1 MANNVQYTIGFN
13 ADTSQAKK
21 ELANLV
27 ASLQKVSKMSLETPI
42 KDSSIKA
49 ASNAAQELQ
58 KHLQAAV
65 DVNTGKLNLN
75 TFNNS
80 LKNANMSVSQ
90 LGASLLEAGQGGKTA
105 FMQLANSIANAEV
118 PIKRMNSTLSKWGTT
133 LKNTVKWEISSNVV
147 HGLESALSG
156 AVSYVKNLNGSLN
169 DIRIVTGYSAD
180 DMTRFAQQANKA
192 AKELST
198 TTKAY
203 ADASLIYFQQGDSAD
218 MVAKKAAITT
228 KAANVAFSASAEE
241 MSEMLTAVWN
251 SYQVGEAEL
260 EKYVDIM
267 AALGAATA
275 TSTEEIAT
283 AMQKVAAT
291 ANTVGVSMQQMSS
304 IIATVSS
311 VTREAPE
318 SIGTSFKTILARIG
332 DLKLGKTLE
341 DGTTLGTVSG
351 KLKSIG
357 VDVLDANGN
366 LNEMGDILESLM
378 AKWNTLTD
386 AQKTATA
393 QVVAGKRQYTQLMAL
408 MENQEMYQRSM
419 GIANNANGELQ
430 KQADIYAESWEGAS
444 KRVQAALESIY
455 SQLINDKALV
465 SLLKFAEK
473 FVDTISGA
481 IQGFGG
487 LGGVIANVGGLFAQY
502 FSADIAAGLIKSVTK
517 VKDIFTDFRTQ
528 QAAFLDNQRSFR
540 SEISKLTENELLTDG
555 DRNQLASIQKIS
567 EAKSA
572 MLEKSKFLTEEQRAS
587 IEGVIAAY
595 ENQAKVI
602 QQISSQYDS
611 LQKSTKDQEKQIT
624 DQTLLAESRIVAK
637 KEKRNYF
644 QGDSAQRHKD
654 WEKAKLD
661 IVTDS
666 NNINFTPS
674 INFSKIKAE
683 ITQLSDAWKTL
694 NITARDGTKG
704 ITFDQIIN
712 SAKDLNMAL
721 GSTNSA
727 LQQLNNLGHEE
738 NGVSNLF
745 ASGSASTENVIAD
758 LRNVYNE
765 YVEIVNKMGQENKLN
780 FSFTDN
786 LSTDQLNKM
795 FDKLRTEMVNL
806 QAEATERTA
815 LIKQAILTMVP
826 PELSSEFESLFQKWE
841 KLGAQGLKAPENIKE
856 AWKSAA
862 DTMSASIDAAVS
874 KSQQRLQA
882 LVQTAFALTQL
893 TATLNSIIN
902 AVKTISSPDTSG
914 WEKFGAIITIIS
926 SAIMS
931 LKSITTIA
939 AAAQAAYN
947 ALIIFGASAQT
958 SYANAMRDSAAA
970 TAQNTKEQ
978 IKNATAQKVKDI
990 IASKGGGLKGTAKA
1004 LGSGLMKAGGLALGK
1019 IGAVAAA
1026 AAPWLLL
1033 TAAVAGVGYA
1043 IYKNITAEDEWIKA
1057 GRKRADEIDKNV
1069 AKNKEASKKLNNDMT
1084 SLATIMNDTSMAYD
1098 DQIKKINEIAQAYGV
1113 QASAID
1119 GVTDSYAALQ
1129 NRLSGAASAQAKK
1142 QLEIAKQNVEE
1153 AKTNSNSLI
1162 EKTVYKYGSDDSAF
1176 SIEGQLA
1183 QAGYDDLA
1191 KKNWIS
1197 YDAVSSN
1204 LKGYKVGTDIYG
1216 DYFLTQYDDENATE
1230 LNESTYYQWLAS
1242 KTLNLSPD
1250 EAKSITSREAF
1261 EQAYKDNDTISKDQ
1275 SIFSKLN
1282 EGTAGKVNLI
1292 GENVWKHYNWQADGN
1307 ISGLTGSGRTDWK
1320 NALAGEDENVTAYSG
1335 AEGQLFTSDN
1345 FAKALAQFG
1354 FYFDKGTASINNLQG
1369 ANLDYAG
1376 LYQFLTTSNDFK
1388 PFLNDK
1394 NSYTNAILTI
1404 LRENTID
1411 TLANSEQEY
1420 ATSVVKSK
1428 LWDND
1433 DFRSTVFSTEK
1444 QSVEDTQKLINDIIG
1459 ESGINNQYK
1468 AETISAILSDLS
1480 GYASYAD
1487 SSKIIS
1493 QEYQVALNKTQQY
1506 AKDNGFFMTPADTI
1520 QMQQKIVDM
1529 LQKEFPEIDLET
1541 IIKISPS
1548 DIEIDDDGN
1557 VKLRDGVKEYIDK
1570 QGELSKIQTSQKLL
1584 KENNDL
1590 LTKDTFDRDDLET
1603 IESLKNEGAF
1613 GDNFNVT
1620 DFMKLS
1626 PAARKAMLAT
1636 MQRNNNQ
1643 QEKDLLGDAE
1653 SGLLKDAKFRAQS
1666 AKDAYDYEIEAYNL
1680 ANGENEYQN
1689 KATRKANLTAQ
1700 NTSIQAAYDEY
1711 GAKQESEQESYDWA
1725 DLLTSLGYEIKDDQN
1740 TKGAVGKKLVDE
1752 IFAKNNLEI
1761 GDITA
1766 SIGKIEAL
1774 GDAFASA
1781 QADADKLDKD
1791 IKESKYQEWLDK
1803 VNTSTKKA
1811 EKSTNALGKRGRLTA
1826 EELAE
1831 LSVEYEQDIY
1841 SKYQNMSDDQWD
1853 KYMYENALSA
1863 YDELYNLRAGDLA
1876 AQAEILQQKKQLE
1889 AEYWDATAIMRNR
1902 DYNER
1907 MKQYEK
1913 DLEIQKNATNAMQN
1927 NLTTGQATSS
1937 QQQAIANGGYNWQ
1950 FGDSQEAMRNR
1961 LSAYGAGLLNQT
1973 MQQLNINNAK
1983 KGKDLQE
1990 MLLPD
1995 LSKIKGPNIRTKQMY
2010 QDEIFTERKE
2020 GLAKAVGQGEEAL
2033 KAYLEE
2039 LTKAG
2044 VEIDTATENMLMEMA
2059 KNPTEYANLTF
2070 DQMYVKYQQMNKDID
2085 KDNSE
2090 LWANFEDGAISAIT
2104 SVIDAETEAAETVFS
2119 VWETTYKAI
2128 AEARLGLANGQSV
2141 AESMLGDVDSQAAL
2155 VRNLI
2160 LNNPNI
2166 TNEEI
2171 IKALHAT
2178 SETEAGGLVTPTKLS
2193 LTDYG
2198 ASRGII
2204 SAILT
2209 EKEAEKLGNGHKAG
2223 DILENQA
2230 EYEKITTDRLIAYES
2245 EFKEQLAQNKEMQ
2258 AAYTE
2263 WLKANGKTAND
2274 MSSETI
2280 IEYLK
2285 QKYGLDKTKI
2295 GDTFATER
2303 GAEIVY
2309 ISNQQAQDITDTY
2322 GRAKAQYDTAY
2333 EKSSQQLS
2341 DWQAIYNA
2349 SLQSDKGTISEV
2361 LGDSAAEIAARL
2373 GLKDVKDLDTIS
2385 SDYAKSQIESAQV
2398 SIGEAQ
2404 VTFNGAVDALA
2415 SSYGREAVSAVLGK
2429 TLTDDAETIKANT
2442 AAATSQAEAVTNGQ
2456 TALETYSSSLGVSQ
2470 NELKAFT
2477 QDLID
2482 NGKIVG
2488 GNAEQQIKAAA
2499 AVMRQNKG
2507 YTAVQSSLKG
2517 YMKELTKA
2525 KKGTNAYYSTI
2536 ENIRSIYGDVFDL
2549 TKDGMKNLSTDLLE
2563 SADNAKLL
2571 EAAAKGDAAAFDELQ
2586 GIVAKDLVQ
2595 DVKVN
2600 IDKSELDALID
2611 EIAVYDFGNI
2621 EIGADLDDA
2630 PFYDKLNSMVLA
2642 SSESAQAM
2650 SDALSS
2656 MGVDAT
2662 IQKHEVWVPDNP
2674 DTVTFKGQVP
2684 IIGPDGVKGYENVSS
2699 SITQSGTGHMET
2711 WYTIEGAKYNGKG
2724 VSSGTANKSKGGGG
2738 GGGGGKAKKIDKK
2751 KPEDEK
2757 ERYHHV
2763 NKVLERLSN
2772 QFDEIDKKKSRVYGK
2787 SYLDYISQEI
2797 ALTEKQCDAYQRYI
2811 DEAKEYLAL
2820 DTQRV
2825 ASLGATFDEF
2835 GNIEN
2840 YDQVMDNIIGKY
2852 NEFVDRYNAMSASE
2866 QEAAEEEKTKWD
2878 EWYEEKKKWIE
2889 NYEETVSTI
2898 YEQQNNLLEA
2908 QNKISEKTL
2917 EGIQYK
2923 VEIHVDMT
2931 EAEKDFLDYLNDTY
2945 DELLEKQGDVM
2956 NNLVRET
2963 ELATSNLDALG
2974 QSKEE
2979 LDGAFAS
2986 GKLNQADYVEGLK
2999 DINEQ
3004 ILDNL
3009 SNIQDLKK
3017 EIEELYGNTLEMAS
3031 DAFDEQT
3038 EKVKNA
3044 SEAMSSYISI
3054 LGLIGKGSNLKDL
3067 TKFYDSQYEY
3077 NLQSLEM
3084 QKEYLDILRSEEQ
3097 YYLDRMNS
3105 AEGLTETERQQ
3116 YEDLEKTIADVNSNI
3131 LSDTESTLN
3140 QITEA
3145 FNNEIEIIFKDLEER
3160 IAGVGNSIQDL
3171 ADAYSYYQEEQSR
3184 YVTSAR
3190 ELYEVNK
3197 LNRQIEKTMNETSSK
3212 VNKNLLAALQD
3223 RINKQSE
3230 LNELT
3235 EYDIEMNQLQYELLL
3250 KKIALE
3256 EAQNAKSTVRLTR
3269 DSGGNYVYQYTADQD
3284 NIMTKQ
3290 QEYEDVLQKIND
3302 LAVNR
3307 VQDLESQLLEIYQN
3321 TLSKIKE
3328 IAQDQTLTEEEK
3340 YDKIQTIMNQFKEQT
3355 NFIQE
3360 QYQIASDNL
3369 ITSNLAISEH
3379 YGQQLVEH
3387 SENAK
3392 NGLNQTIA
3400 AMIQDTEGLQQ
3411 ALENACANQI
3421 PAAMDTMQSRIDA
3434 VTAAVNLDYNSMSES
3449 VTNYNKVTK
3458 DAYDQTNK
3466 TADNLS
3472 KELLPAIHNAT
3483 TAWDT
3488 YVNKLKNV
3496 IDTYESMYQAILK
3509 TIQAQAKLSN
3519 ATAPSAVKSSGSG
3532 KFSDTTSPSAN
3543 NNSIAGSGGGS
3554 GSGSGNSGAIG
3565 SNTQYTFITYKAT
3578 TRGGKSTISGGLPTG
3593 PSKLAVGSTGS
3604 LNYNPSPNFIKVGQL
3619 ISDPSKLSIVGKT
3632 MTALAAGSVVVTV
3645 QYQPSLY
3652 NGGNGRTAVGDST
3665 NNLIKRI
3672 AFATGGLADF
3682 TGPAWMDGSKSRPE
3696 MVLNPEDTKNILT
3709 AVQGVRALDASTLNT
3724 LNKYIA
3730 NASLAMS
3737 FGLGNI
3743 SAGSVY
3749 GTTDTIQQEV
3759 HITAEFPNA
3768 TNSAEIQDAFDNIIN
3783 RATQYITTKR

>member
-1 MANNVQYTIGFN
+1 MANSVQYTIGFN

-21 ELANLV
+21 ELENLV

-49 ASNAAQELQ
+49 ASDAAQELQ
-58 KHLQAAV
+58 KHLQAAM

-105 FMQLANSIANAEV
+105 FMQLASSIANAEV

-192 AKELST
+192 AKGLST

-251 SYQVGEAEL
+251 SYQVGEEEL

-408 MENQEMYQRSM
+408 MENQEMYQKSM

-430 KQADIYAESWEGAS
+430 KQADTYAESWEGAS

-572 MLEKSKFLTEEQRAS
+572 MLEKSKLLTEEQRVS

-611 LQKSTKDQEKQIT
+611 LQKSAKDQEKQIT

-654 WEKAKLD
+654 WEKAKRD

-666 NNINFTPS
+666 NGIDFKPS
-674 INFSKIKAE
+674 VNFSTIEGEIKE
-683 ITQLSDAWKTL
+683 LQDAWTKL
-694 NITARDGTKG
+694 NITAREGTKG
-704 ITFDQIIN
+704 ITFDQIID
-712 SAKDLNMAL
+712 SAKDLNIAL

-738 NGVSNLF
+738 NGASNLF

-765 YVEIVNKMGQENKLN
+765 YVEIVNKMGQENKLK
-780 FSFTDN
+780 FSFTDD
-786 LSTDQLNKM
+786 LSTDQLNRM
-795 FDKLRTEMVNL
+795 FDQLRGEMVNL
-806 QAEATERTA
+806 QTQVTDRAT
-815 LIKQAILTMVP
+815 LIKQAILAMVP

-841 KLGAQGLKAPENIKE
+841 QLGAQGLKAPENIKE

-862 DTMSASIDAAVS
+862 DTMSASIEAAVS

-893 TATLNSIIN
+893 TATLNSVIN

-926 SAIMS
+926 SVIMS

-978 IKNATAQKVKDI
+978 IKNASAQKVKDI

-1004 LGSGLMKAGGLALGK
+1004 LGSGLLKVGGLALGK

-1033 TAAVAGVGYA
+1033 AAAVAGVGYA

-1162 EKTVYKYGSDDSAF
+1162 EKTVHKYGSDDSAF

-1197 YDAVSSN
+1197 YDAISSD

-1216 DYFLTQYDDENATE
+1216 DYFLTQQDDENAAE

-1242 KTLNLSPD
+1242 KTLNLGPD

-1292 GENVWKHYNWQADGN
+1292 GENVWKHYNWPADGN
-1307 ISGLTGSGRTDWK
+1307 ISGLTGSGRTDQK

-1335 AEGQLFTSDN
+1335 AEGQLFTSDT

-1354 FYFDKGTASINNLQG
+1354 FYFDKGTASVNNLPG

-1404 LRENTID
+1404 LRENAID

-1420 ATSVVKSK
+1420 ATSAVKSK

-1444 QSVEDTQKLINDIIG
+1444 QSVEDTQKLINDIVG

-1468 AETISAILSDLS
+1468 AETISAVLSDLS

-1487 SSKIIS
+1487 SSKIIG
-1493 QEYQVALNKTQQY
+1493 QEYQIALNKTQQH
-1506 AKDNGFFMTPADTI
+1506 AKDKGITMTPADTA
-1520 QMQQKIVDM
+1520 QMQQNIVDL

-1548 DIEIDDDGN
+1548 DIEINDDGN
-1557 VKLRDGVKEYIDK
+1557 VQLKDGVEEYISK
-1570 QGELSKIQTSQKLL
+1570 QGELNTAQTSQKLL

-1590 LTKDTFDRDDLET
+1590 LTKDTFDRSDLET
-1603 IESLKNEGAF
+1603 LESLKSQGAF
-1613 GDNFNVT
+1613 DDNFNI
-1620 DFMKLS
+1620 DAFAKLS
-1626 PAARKAMLAT
+1626 PATRKAMLTT

-1643 QEKDLLGDAE
+1643 KEKDLLGNEDF
-1653 SGLLKDAKFRAQS
+1653 GLLAEAKNRVAQ
-1666 AKDAYDYEIEAYNL
+1666 AKIDYNTAIEEYDE
-1680 ANGENEYQN
+1680 ANGGEGKYQEQV
-1689 KATRKANLTAQ
+1689 TRKANLTTQ

-1711 GAKQESEQESYDWA
+1711 SAKEESEQESYDWA
-1725 DLLTSLGYEIKDDQN
+1725 DLLTSLGYKIKDGAN
-1740 TKGAVGKKLVDE
+1740 TKGVAGKKLVDE

-1803 VNTSTKKA
+1803 VDISTKKA

-1826 EELAE
+1826 EKLAE
-1831 LSVEYEQDIY
+1831 LSVEYGQDIY

-1863 YDELYNLRAGDLA
+1863 YNELYNLRTGDLA

-1995 LSKIKGPNIRTKQMY
+1995 LSKIKGPNVRMKQMY

-2119 VWETTYKAI
+2119 VWETTYRAI

-2178 SETEAGGLVTPTKLS
+2178 SETEAGALVTPTELS
-2193 LTDYG
+2193 LTNYG

-2209 EKEAEKLGNGHKAG
+2209 EKEAKELGNGHKAG
-2223 DILENQA
+2223 DILEDQA
-2230 EYEKITTDRLIAYES
+2230 EYEKITTDRLTAYES
-2245 EFKEQLAQNKEMQ
+2245 EFKEQLAQNEEMQ
-2258 AAYTE
+2258 TAYTE

-2285 QKYGLDKTKI
+2285 QEYGLDKTKI

-2303 GAEIVY
+2303 GVEIVY
-2309 ISNQQAQDITDTY
+2309 VSNQQAQDITDTY
-2322 GRAKAQYDTAY
+2322 GRAKTQYDTTY

-2404 VTFNGAVDALA
+2404 VTFNSAVDALA
-2415 SSYGREAVSAVLGK
+2415 SSYGGEVVSSVLGK
-2429 TLTDDAETIKANT
+2429 TVTDDAETIKANT
-2442 AAATSQAEAVTNGQ
+2442 AAATSQAEAVTSGQ
-2456 TALETYSSSLGVSQ
+2456 TALETYANSLGVSE

-2525 KKGTNAYYSTI
+2525 GKGTNAYYSTI

-2586 GIVAKDLVQ
+2586 GIVAKDLIQ
-2595 DVKVN
+2595 DIKVN

-2611 EIAVYDFGNI
+2611 EIAVYDFGDI
-2621 EIGADLDDA
+2621 EIGADLNDA

-2738 GGGGGKAKKIDKK
+2738 GGGGGGKAKKIDKK

-2787 SYLDYISQEI
+2787 SYLDYISKEI

-2908 QNKISEKTL
+2908 QNKISEKML

-2923 VEIHVDMT
+2923 VEIHVDIT

-2956 NNLVRET
+2956 NNLVHET

-2974 QSKEE
+2974 RSKEE
-2979 LDGAFAS
+2979 LDAAFAS

-2999 DINEQ
+2999 DVNEQ

-3031 DAFDEQT
+3031 DAFDKQT

-3067 TKFYDSQYEY
+3067 TKFYESQYEY

-3269 DSGGNYVYQYTADQD
+3269 DSDGNYVYQYTADQD
-3284 NIMTKQ
+3284 DIMTKQ

-3307 VQDLESQLLEIYQN
+3307 IQDLESQLLEIYQN

-3392 NGLNQTIA
+3392 NGLNQTIV
-3400 AMIQDTEGLQQ
+3400 AMIEDTEGLQQ

-3434 VTAAVNLDYNSMSES
+3434 VTTAVNLDYNSMSNS

-3458 DAYDQTNK
+3458 DAQDQTSK
-3466 TADNLS
+3466 TANSLS
-3472 KELLPAIHNAT
+3472 KDLLPAIHSAT

-3488 YVNKLKNV
+3488 YMGKLKNV
-3496 IDTYESMYQAILK
+3496 ISTYESMYQSILK
-3509 TIQAQAKLSN
+3509 TIQAQAKLSH
-3519 ATAPSAVKSSGSG
+3519 ATAPSTVKSSGTG
-3532 KFSDTTSPSAN
+3532 KFSDTTTPSAGGKTN
-3543 NNSIAGSGGGS
+3543 TGSGGSGGNDDGSRGGTISAQFVAGGSASAEANKRTATTIQYNGETYVKANQGQSYTTGYGKWFARSKARTIDGGRTLYWPS
-3554 GSGSGNSGAIG
+3554 GS
-3565 SNTQYTFITYKAT
+3565 TYYTKKY
-3578 TRGGKSTISGGLPTG
+3578 LE
-3593 PSKLAVGSTGS
+3593 
-3604 LNYNPSPNFIKVGQL
+3604 
-3619 ISDPSKLSIVGKT
+3619 
-3632 MTALAAGSVVVTV
+3632 
-3645 QYQPSLY
+3645 
-3652 NGGNGRTAVGDST
+3652 
-3665 NNLIKRI
+3665 
-3672 AFATGGLADF
+3672 GGLADF
-3682 TGPAWMDGSKSRPE
+3682 TGPAWLDGSKSRPE
-3696 MVLNPEDTKNILT
+3696 MVLNAKDTENILT
-3709 AVQGVRALDASTLNT
+3709 AVQGVRALDASTLSM
-3724 LNKYIA
+3724 LNKYIT

-3737 FGLGNI
+3737 FGLGSI

-3749 GTTDTIQQEV
+3749 GATDTIQQEV

>member
-21 ELANLV
+21 ELENLV

-49 ASNAAQELQ
+49 ASDAAQELQ
-58 KHLQAAV
+58 KHLQAAM

-105 FMQLANSIANAEV
+105 FMQLASSIANAEV
-118 PIKRMNSTLSKWGTT
+118 PIKRMNSTLSKWETT

-147 HGLESALSG
+147 HGLERALSG

-192 AKELST
+192 AKGLST

-203 ADASLIYFQQGDSAD
+203 VDASLIYFQQGDSAD

-291 ANTVGVSMQQMSS
+291 ANTVGVSMEQMSS
-304 IIATVSS
+304 IIATVAS

-318 SIGTSFKTILARIG
+318 SIGTSFKTILARMG
-332 DLKLGKTLE
+332 DLKVGKTLE
-341 DGTTLGTVSG
+341 DGMSLGTVSSQLAAVGVNILDTTGELKDMGGVIEELMG
-351 KLKSIG
+351 KWQGMTS
-357 VDVLDANGN
+357 A
-366 LNEMGDILESLM
+366 E
-378 AKWNTLTD
+378 
-386 AQKTATA
+386 KTAIA
-393 QVVAGKRQYTQLMAL
+393 QAVAGKRQYTQLMAL
-408 MENQEMYQRSM
+408 MENQDMYKESM
-419 GIANNANGELQ
+419 NIAGSAKGTLQ
-430 KQADIYAESWEGAS
+430 KQVDIYTESWEGAS

-572 MLEKSKFLTEEQRAS
+572 MLEKSKLLTEEQRAS

-644 QGDSAQRHKD
+644 QGNSAQRHKD

-666 NNINFTPS
+666 NGIDFKPS
-674 INFSKIKAE
+674 VNFSTIKGE
-683 ITQLSDAWKTL
+683 IKELQDAWAKL
-694 NITARDGTKG
+694 NITAREGTKG

-765 YVEIVNKMGQENKLN
+765 YVEIVNKMGQENKLK
-780 FSFTDN
+780 FSFTDD

-795 FDKLRTEMVNL
+795 FDQLRGEMVNL
-806 QAEATERTA
+806 QTQVTDRAT
-815 LIKQAILTMVP
+815 LIKQAILAMVP

-841 KLGAQGLKAPENIKE
+841 QLGAQGLKAPENIKE

-978 IKNATAQKVKDI
+978 IKNMAAQKAKDI
-990 IASKGGGLKGTAKA
+990 IASKGTAKV
-1004 LGSGLMKAGGLALGK
+1004 LGSGLLKVGSLALGK

-1033 TAAVAGVGYA
+1033 AVAVAGVGYA

-1069 AKNKEASKKLNNDMT
+1069 AKNEEASKKLNNDMT

-1129 NRLSGAASAQAKK
+1129 NRLSGAVSAQAKK

-1162 EKTVYKYGSDDSAF
+1162 EKTVHKYGSDDSAF

-1183 QAGYDDLA
+1183 QAGYYGLE

-1197 YDAVSSN
+1197 YDAVSSD
-1204 LKGYKVGTDIYG
+1204 LKGYKVSTDTYG
-1216 DYFLTQYDDENATE
+1216 DYFLTQYDDENAVE

-1242 KTLNLSPD
+1242 KTLNLDPD
-1250 EAKSITSREAF
+1250 EAKTITSREAF

-1292 GENVWKHYNWQADGN
+1292 GENVWKHYSWSADGN
-1307 ISGLTGSGRTDWK
+1307 ISGLTGSKRTGRK
-1320 NALAGEDENVTAYSG
+1320 NALAGEDKNVTAYSG
-1335 AEGQLFTSDN
+1335 AEGQLFTSDT

-1354 FYFDKGTASINNLQG
+1354 FYFDKGTASVNNLPG

-1376 LYQFLTTSNDFK
+1376 LYQFLTTSNDFR
-1388 PFLNDK
+1388 PFLNNE
-1394 NSYTNAILTI
+1394 NSYINAILTI
-1404 LRENTID
+1404 LRENAID
-1411 TLANSEQEY
+1411 TLANNEQKY
-1420 ATSVVKSK
+1420 ATFAVKSK

-1468 AETISAILSDLS
+1468 AETISAVLSDLS

-1487 SSKIIS
+1487 SSKIIG
-1493 QEYQVALNKTQQY
+1493 QEYQIALNKTQQH
-1506 AKDNGFFMTPADTI
+1506 AKDKGITMTPADTA
-1520 QMQQKIVDM
+1520 QMQQNIVDL

-1548 DIEIDDDGN
+1548 DIKIDDDGN
-1557 VKLRDGVKEYIDK
+1557 VQLKDGIKEYISK
-1570 QGELSKIQTSQKLL
+1570 QGELSTVQTSQKLL

-1590 LTKDTFDRDDLET
+1590 LTKDTFDRSDLKT
-1603 IESLKNEGAF
+1603 LESLKSQGAF
-1613 GDNFNVT
+1613 DDNFNI
-1620 DFMKLS
+1620 DAFAKLS
-1626 PAARKAMLAT
+1626 PAARKAMLTT

-1643 QEKDLLGDAE
+1643 KEKDLLGNEDF
-1653 SGLLKDAKFRAQS
+1653 GLLAEAKIRADQ
-1666 AKDAYDYEIEAYNL
+1666 AKIEYNTAIEKYDE
-1680 ANGENEYQN
+1680 ANGGKGKYQEQ
-1689 KATRKANLTAQ
+1689 ATRKANLTTQ

-1711 GAKQESEQESYDWA
+1711 SAKGESEQGSYDWA
-1725 DLLTSLGYEIKDDQN
+1725 DLLTSLGYEIKDNQN
-1740 TKGAVGKKLVDE
+1740 TKGAAGKKLVDE

-1766 SIGKIEAL
+1766 SIGEIEAL
-1774 GDAFASA
+1774 GDAFVSA

-1803 VNTSTKKA
+1803 VDTSTKKA

-1831 LSVEYEQDIY
+1831 LSVEYGQDIY

-1863 YDELYNLRAGDLA
+1863 YNELYNLRAGDLA

-1889 AEYWDATAIMRNR
+1889 AEYWDATAIMRNK

-1983 KGKDLQE
+1983 KGKNLQE

-1995 LSKIKGPNIRTKQMY
+1995 LSKIKGHNIRTKQMY
-2010 QDEIFTERKE
+2010 QGEIFTERKE

-2044 VEIDTATENMLMEMA
+2044 VEIDTATANMLMEMA

-2070 DQMYVKYQQMNKDID
+2070 DQMYVKYQQMNKNID

-2171 IKALHAT
+2171 IKALHST
-2178 SETEAGGLVTPTKLS
+2178 SETDAGALVTPTELS
-2193 LTDYG
+2193 LTNYG

-2230 EYEKITTDRLIAYES
+2230 EYEKITTDRLTAYES
-2245 EFKEQLAQNKEMQ
+2245 EFKEQLAQNEEMQ
-2258 AAYTE
+2258 TAYTE
-2263 WLKANGKTAND
+2263 WLKANGKTASD

-2280 IEYLK
+2280 IDYLK
-2285 QKYGLDKTKI
+2285 QQYGLDETKI

-2303 GAEIVY
+2303 GTEIVY
-2309 ISNQQAQDITDTY
+2309 VSNQEAQDITDTY
-2322 GRAKAQYDTAY
+2322 GRAKAQYDTTY

-2404 VTFNGAVDALA
+2404 VTFNGAVDALT
-2415 SSYGREAVSAVLGK
+2415 SSYGGEAISSVLGK

-2442 AAATSQAEAVTNGQ
+2442 AAATSQAEAVANGQ
-2456 TALETYSSSLGVSQ
+2456 VALETYASSLGVSE

-2525 KKGTNAYYSTI
+2525 GKGTNAYYSTI

-2571 EAAAKGDAAAFDELQ
+2571 EDAAKGDTAAFDELQ
-2586 GIVAKDLVQ
+2586 SIVAKDLTQ
-2595 DVKVN
+2595 NIKVN

-2611 EIAVYDFGNI
+2611 EIAVYDFGDI
-2621 EIGADLDDA
+2621 EIGADLNDA

-2772 QFDEIDKKKSRVYGK
+2772 QLDEIDKKKSRVYGK

-2797 ALTEKQCDAYQRYI
+2797 ALTEKQCDTYQRYI

-2840 YDQVMDNIIGKY
+2840 YDQVMDNIMGKY

-2866 QEAAEEEKTKWD
+2866 QTAAEEEKTKWD
-2878 EWYEEKKKWIE
+2878 KWYEEKKKWIE

-2898 YEQQNNLLEA
+2898 YDQQNNLLEA

-2945 DELLEKQGDVM
+2945 DGLLEKQGDVM

-2979 LDGAFAS
+2979 LDAAFAS

-2999 DINEQ
+2999 DVNKQ

-3031 DAFDEQT
+3031 DAFDKQT

-3097 YYLDRMNS
+3097 YYLDRMSS

-3140 QITEA
+3140 QIAEA

-3160 IAGVGNSIQDL
+3160 IAGVGNSVQDL
-3171 ADAYSYYQEEQSR
+3171 ADAYQYYQEEQSR
-3184 YVTSAR
+3184 YVTSAK

-3212 VNKNLLAALQD
+3212 INKNLLAALQD

-3284 NIMTKQ
+3284 DIMTKQ
-3290 QEYEDVLQKIND
+3290 QEYEDVLQQIND
-3302 LAVNR
+3302 LSVNR

-3411 ALENACANQI
+3411 ALEDVCANKI

-3434 VTAAVNLDYNSMSES
+3434 VTAAVNLDYNTMSES
-3449 VTNYNKVTK
+3449 VNTYNKVTK
-3458 DAYDQTNK
+3458 DAQDQTNE
-3466 TADNLS
+3466 TANSLNKD
-3472 KELLPAIHNAT
+3472 LLPAIHSAT

-3488 YVNKLKNV
+3488 YMGKLKNV
-3496 IDTYESMYQAILK
+3496 ISTYESMYQSILK

-3519 ATAPSAVKSSGSG
+3519 ATAPSTVKSSGTG
-3532 KFSDTTSPSAN
+3532 KFSDTTTPSATGN
-3543 NNSIAGSGGGS
+3543 TDTGSGDGGGDS
-3554 GSGSGNSGAIG
+3554 GGRTGAG
-3565 SNTQYTFITYKAT
+3565 GEYTTITYKVLT
-3578 TRGGKSTISGGLPTG
+3578 TAGPAQGKAIGGSPSGPK
-3593 PSKLAVGSTGS
+3593 KLAVGSTGTFS
-3604 LNYNPSPNFIKVGQL
+3604 HNPSPGFVMGGWS
-3619 ISDPSKLSIVGKT
+3619 ISDPSKLSISGKIV
-3632 MTALAAGSVVVTV
+3632 TALAAGSVVVTV
-3645 QYQPSLY
+3645 KYWDRR
-3652 NGGNGRTAVGDST
+3652 GGST
-3665 NNLIKRI
+3665 TTGGSGGGGLKNQVMFKY
-3672 AFATGGLADF
+3672 ATGGLADF
-3682 TGPAWMDGSKSRPE
+3682 TGPAWLDGSKSKPE
-3696 MVLNPEDTKNILT
+3696 MVLNAKDTENILT
-3709 AVQGVRALDASTLNT
+3709 AVQGVRALDASTLSM
-3724 LNKYIA
+3724 LNKYIT